1 MRLRRFGRIEDR
13 RRARPHVAVWR
24 SLQAAALVRREKLPR
39 ASDNVGSICKSA
51 RGNGTG
57 SPAGRGVTSTRRTVR
72 GEAEGVSGQAIRQRL
87 AAILAAD
94 VAGYSRLMSVDE
106 RATVAALD
114 AARAVF
120 RAQIEANAGR
130 VIDMAGDS
138 VLAAFETA
146 AGAVSA
152 ALAVQQALAASAS
165 ATPEDRRMRFRIGVH
180 MGDVIE
186 KADGTVY
193 GDGVNIAARLESLA
207 EPGGVSVSDAVY
219 GAVRG
224 KIAANFADQGEQQV
238 KNIAYPVRAFRL
250 TAAGPAPSATAASAP
265 AAEPALRPPDKPS
278 LAVLPF
284 TNLSGDPEQE
294 YFADGITEDII
305 TDVSKISGLFVIARN
320 SSFTFKK
327 QHVDVKEVGRKF
339 GVRHV
344 LEGSVRKAG
353 MKVRI
358 NVQLIDAETGGH
370 VWAERFDRD
379 LEDIFALQDE
389 VTQKIVEALK
399 VNLAGAVP
407 ALQRPRGKVNT
418 EAYDYMLRARS
429 CILQFTSDG
438 VVEARALLR
447 RALEVAPEITQIY
460 AYLAIAAATEY
471 LNGWNNVGPEALE
484 ESLALARK
492 AHAADES
499 DALSCNAYAITLMW
513 VRRLDEAETLARR
526 AIALDPNFSQAYGG
540 LGNVL
545 HFSGRHEEAI
555 ASFEQALR
563 LDPEFHIFI
572 HALGR
577 AQFAL
582 ARYAE
587 AEATFKRRLIY
598 MPNSDVT
605 RAYLASLYGHTGRHE
620 QARQIW
626 RELMEI
632 NPGYRFEHTLRILPY
647 KDRAP
652 LDQFLEGLR
661 KAGLTQ

>member
-1 MRLRRFGRIEDR
+1 MIRS
-13 RRARPHVAVWR
+13 ARPDTATAP
-24 SLQAAALVRREKLPR
+24 AAPPGPRR
-39 ASDNVGSICKSA
+39 
-51 RGNGTG
+51 
-57 SPAGRGVTSTRRTVR
+57 VTSTGRTVHE
-72 GEAEGVSGQAIRQRL
+72 EAEDVSGQEIRQRL

-94 VAGYSRLMSVDE
+94 VAGYSRLMALDE

-114 AARAVF
+114 ASRAVF
-120 RAQIEANAGR
+120 RAQVEANAGR

-138 VLAAFETA
+138 VLAVFETA

-152 ALAVQQALAASAS
+152 SLGVQQALAASAS

-207 EPGGVSVSDAVY
+207 EPGGITVSDAVH

-224 KIAANFADQGEQQV
+224 KVSAGFVDQGEQQV
-238 KNIAYPVRAFRL
+238 KNIAYPVRAFRVAL
-250 TAAGPAPSATAASAP
+250 AGQKAPVSAAAPPPSG
-265 AAEPALRPPDKPS
+265 PALRPPDKPS

-284 TNLSGDPEQE
+284 TNMSGDPEQE

-320 SSFTFKK
+320 SSFTYKK

-358 NVQLIDAETGGH
+358 NVQLIDAESGGH

-399 VNLAGAVP
+399 VNLAGGLP

-429 CILQFTSDG
+429 CLLQFTSDG
-438 VVEARALLR
+438 LVEARALLQ
-447 RALEVAPEITQIY
+447 RALESDPEMTQIY
-460 AYLAIAAATEY
+460 AYLAITAATEY

-484 ESLALARK
+484 RSLALAHK
-492 AHAADES
+492 AYAADDS

-513 VRRLDEAETLARR
+513 VRRLNEAESLARR
-526 AIALDPNFSQAYGG
+526 AIGLDPNFAQAHGG

-545 HFSGRHEEAI
+545 HFLGRHEEAI

-563 LDPEFHIFI
+563 LDPEFHIWI

-582 ARYAE
+582 GRYQE
-587 AEATFKRRLIY
+587 AEASFKRRLIL
-598 MPNSDVT
+598 MPKSDVT
-605 RAYLASLYGHTGRHE
+605 RAYLASLLGHTGRAE
-620 QARQIW
+620 EARRVW
-626 RELMEI
+626 GELMEI
-632 NPGYRFEHTLRILPY
+632 NPDYRFEHTLRILPY
-647 KDRAP
+647 EDRAP
-652 LDQFLEGLR
+652 LDQFAEGLR
-661 KAGLTQ
+661 KAGLAQ